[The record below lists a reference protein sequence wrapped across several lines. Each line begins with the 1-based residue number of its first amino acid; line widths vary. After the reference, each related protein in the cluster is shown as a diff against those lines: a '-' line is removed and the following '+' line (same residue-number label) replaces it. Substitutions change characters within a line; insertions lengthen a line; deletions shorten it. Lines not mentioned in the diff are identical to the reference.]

1 VLWFFK
7 RFRKTTTL
15 KQPLYRYAEA
25 EKTNGRWAMMATAG
39 ICGQELLG
47 RGNWW
52 EAGAAKYDMD
62 FLPLLAI
69 EFVVMSFF
77 ETKRYIGFKETGS
90 VRPHTLFLFPL
101 RLMLLHVPVA
111 QLSRAGI
118 PPRRPSNLIF
128 MQILSIAMQCVCKS
142 CSPVEQASVADY
154 TGFTA

>member
-1 VLWFFK
+1 VLGFAKGF
-7 RFRKTTTL
+7 L

-101 RLMLLHVPVA
+101 CLMFPHEYAHASGTTVTLH
-111 QLSRAGI
+111 SRKPA
-118 PPRRPSNLIF
+118 PHLNASNAF
-128 MQILSIAMQCVCKS
+128 KRDAVCMHGMRS
-142 CSPVEQASVADY
+142 C
-154 TGFTA
+154 